1 EAIILSTLLLF
12 SSNRQGEK
20 DRIRADI
27 EYEVN
32 VKAEL
37 EVAHLHEKTD
47 RIHEEMLE
55 RFSRLEKLV
64 APGAARA
71 SGGHKSVQPVA
82 PVAPPEGG

>member
-1 EAIILSTLLLF
+1 MAVSLEAIILSTLLLF

-37 EVAHLHEKTD
+37 EVAHLHEKLD
-47 RIHEEMLE
+47 HLHEDVL
-55 RFSRLEKLV
+55 SRLAKIER
-64 APGAARA
+64 ATGAAKLA
-71 SGGHKSVQPVA
+71 
-82 PVAPPEGG
+82 